1 MLASFSQNHSQQQLQ
16 VSDST
21 AQDALWGPS
30 VLWGP
35 LGSSGV
41 FWGPLGSSA
50 ALTGSLTG
58 LQRSHSP
65 GLSQL
70 SVPGAAVDHQL
81 PRSARL
87 NVC

>member
-16 VSDST
+16 VSDSM
-21 AQDALWGPS
+21 AQDALTPG
-30 VLWGP
+30 GP

-41 FWGPLGSSA
+41 LWGPLGSSA